1 MQCNFGH
8 HGAAAH
14 GPVLANKCAA
24 TRDTQLSAVKV
35 AYDEFIR
42 KAVGISFKPDDTD
55 AADAAVSELTGYLNE
70 YRRVAIPVFE
80 KRDNSGQENLRSSI
94 LEEFLQLLLYPL
106 TAGVRQHYS
115 RALVL
120 GKANSYVSLTFSP
133 SRFAALFEA
142 PLPTIH
148 TKDQDLVLGCTVN
161 LIARTASE
169 GELLPSESA
178 ELQTVVPIVA
188 VECKTY
194 IERNMLDSSAGTA
207 KRLKSAM
214 PYCLFMVA
222 AEYMKMEDAYP
233 ELTDIDEVFIL
244 TKMSNS
250 ERLRQRQQGG
260 VSHDICADLVQELF
274 RMVRRHLRRVWW
286 SPSDAI
292 LRGRVI
298 GRP

>member
-1 MQCNFGH
+1 MPCKFGH

-24 TRDTQLSAVKV
+24 TRDAQLQAVKV

-42 KAVGISFKPDDTD
+42 KAMSVSFEPDDTH

-70 YRRVAIPVFE
+70 YRRLAIPVLE
-80 KRDNSGQENLRSSI
+80 QRDNSGQENLRSSI

-106 TAGVRQHYS
+106 TAGVREEYS

-133 SRFAALFEA
+133 SCFAALFEA

-148 TKDQDLVLGCTVN
+148 TKDQDLVLGCTVK
-161 LIARTASE
+161 LMARTASE
-169 GELLPSESA
+169 GETLTSESA
-178 ELQTVVPIVA
+178 EVQTVVPVVA

-207 KRLKSAM
+207 KRLKGAM

-260 VSHDICADLVQELF
+260 AIHDICEDLVQELF

-292 LRGRVI
+292 SRGRVI